1 MDDAA
6 DALNNAREALV
17 PDTDKA
23 ALQKLYDE
31 VKDAQF
37 DYPYQS
43 YYKGFTNALNRA
55 QTVLEDE
62 MAFQSEVDTAY
73 NTLEKYYWLNMVNDK
88 VSYYNPEHI
97 IIRIKKGKTADLY
110 TVIN

>member
-1 MDDAA
+1 MLDNVLATQTEADDAA
-6 DALNNAREALV
+6 DALNNAMEALV

-73 NTLEKYYWLNMVNDK
+73 NTLEKYYC
-88 VSYYNPEHI
+88 
-97 IIRIKKGKTADLY
+97 
-110 TVIN
+110 